1 MNVKNIKALE
11 YAIWECVSDGE
22 DPAEIIAEVKDLI
35 IQYEKE
41 SIKGEV

>member
-1 MNVKNIKALE
+1 MNVRNVKALE
-11 YAIWECVSDGE
+11 YAVGECVDDGE

-41 SIKGEV
+41 RGK